1 MWSRSPARRRACVA
15 PLLATL
21 LVGGPGGA
29 QAHPHALV
37 VYSIVLSLPPGGV
50 DRIGFVFTF
59 DPLFSA
65 IIAFNGMPVAL
76 ETPTDLQVSTEG
88 GQVTYRFAVP
98 LRGRLL
104 PPGTIDISVDDPG
117 MFAAFALRA
126 AAPVEIYASGPSV
139 ASCGRAQTATGAP
152 GPVRCQ
158 YVENTRDGRRDMI
171 VRRTQHARDTRVSPE
186 SHWVSHSSCLR
197 ASHVRTT
204 LQRRHA

>member
-1 MWSRSPARRRACVA
+1 MF
-15 PLLATL
+15 

-65 IIAFNGMPVAL
+65 VILGNVGEGDPVDVLRNHERSLRQLPFEGEVAFNGMPVAL
-76 ETPTDLQVSTEG
+76 ERPTDLQVSTEG

-104 PPGTIDISVDDPG
+104 PPGTIDIGLDDPG

-126 AAPVEIYASGPSV
+126 AAPVEIHASGPFG
-139 ASCGRAQTATGAP
+139 ASCWRAQTETGAP
-152 GPVRCQ
+152 GPVRCR
-158 YVENTRDGRRDMI
+158 YVETRETAD
-171 VRRTQHARDTRVSPE
+171 VT
-186 SHWVSHSSCLR
+186 
-197 ASHVRTT
+197 
-204 LQRRHA
+204 

>member
-1 MWSRSPARRRACVA
+1 MWSRSPAKWRACVA
-15 PLLATL
+15 LLATF
-21 LVGGPGGA
+21 LVAGPGGA

-65 IIAFNGMPVAL
+65 IILRNVGEDDPVDVLRNHERSLRQLPFEIEIAFNGIPVAL

-98 LRGRLL
+98 LRDRLV
-104 PPGTIDISVDDPG
+104 PPGTIDIGVDDPG

-126 AAPVEIYASGPSV
+126 AAPVEIHASGSFA
-139 ASCGRAQTATGAP
+139 ASCGRARTATGAL

-158 YVENTRDGRRDMI
+158 CVAR
-171 VRRTQHARDTRVSPE
+171 HARRPT
-186 SHWVSHSSCLR
+186 
-197 ASHVRTT
+197 
-204 LQRRHA
+204 